1 MSDNKALT
9 HQDTGN
15 RAIVIA
21 TTVGV
26 VILVIMLVW
35 LRDYFFLV
43 RNDVVQDQVL
53 AVSSSKLADLH
64 AREAELLYSYG
75 WVDQEKGIVRIP
87 IERAMELTV
96 QEARGQAG
104 P

>member
-1 MSDNKALT
+1 MSDKSLT

-21 TTVGV
+21 TAVGV
-26 VILVIMLVW
+26 LILVVMLVW
-35 LRDYFFLV
+35 LRDYFFRV
-43 RNDVVQDQVL
+43 RNDVVQEQVL
-53 AVSSSKLADLH
+53 SVPNPKLGDLR
-64 AREAELLYSYG
+64 AREAELFYSYG

-96 QEARGQAG
+96 QEARGQAE